1 MSPNYRETSALPP
14 PVPEI
19 PVGDLVAGLAHYRDK
34 LGFTVDWQ
42 DEELGLAGLS
52 QGKARLFMGAAPYRA
67 HLKTAGPQVIWFNLD
82 GRAEV
87 DALHARWQAAGA
99 KVGPL
104 RPETPHKLH
113 EFLAF
118 DPDGNILRV
127 FYDYGWEEREGRK

>member
-1 MSPNYRETSALPP
+1 MSAFPS

-19 PVGDLVAGLAHYRDK
+19 PVSDLSAALAYYRDC
-34 LGFTVDWQ
+34 LGFAVDWA

-52 QGKARLFMGAAPYRA
+52 QGGARLFVAAAHYRA
-67 HLKTAGPQVIWFNLD
+67 HQASAGPQVTWYNMA

-87 DALHARWQAAGA
+87 DDLHARWQAAGA
-99 KVGPL
+99 KVDAL
-104 RPETPHKLH
+104 RRETPHRLH

-127 FYDYGWEEREGRK
+127 FYDYGWEEGSKQ